1 MGPGLTVSTRPQTA
15 GRTADRG
22 FTLVEL
28 LIVIVVLGI
37 LAGITVFGVAR
48 FRSDATAA
56 ACAADVA
63 TVTTAA
69 HAYDVQTGNYPASV
83 EALVAG
89 KYLKS
94 APSGRYAFDGTAKT
108 VSRDPACAPGPTAAA
123 TTTAATGRFT
133 GLNGN
138 CVDLADLS
146 GADTTAVRL
155 ATCNGGAGQQW
166 AAPASY
172 PGAVKVLGKCL
183 DVSGGGRENNT
194 RVQLYVCNSTGA
206 QVWTLQSGGTLLNP
220 QSGKCLSTAAPGAQ
234 LYIFDCGTGS
244 EQRWSLS

>member
-1 MGPGLTVSTRPQTA
+1 MSPHPRRA

-56 ACAADVA
+56 ACSADVA
-63 TVTTAA
+63 TVTAA
-69 HAYDVQTGNYPASV
+69 AQAYDAQTGNYPASID
-83 EALVAG
+83 ALVAG

-94 APSGRYAFDGTAKT
+94 APSGTYTFDGTGKT
-108 VSRDPACAPGPTAAA
+108 VSRDPACAAGPTAAP
-123 TTTAATGRFT
+123 TTTAPTGRFT

-146 GADTTAVRL
+146 GADATAVRL
-155 ATCNGGAGQQW
+155 ATCNGSAGQQW
-166 AAPASY
+166 VAPASY
-172 PGAVKVLGKCL
+172 PGVVKVLGKCL
-183 DVSGGGRENNT
+183 DVNGGGQANNT
-194 RVQLYVCNSTGA
+194 RVQLYVCNNTGA

-220 QSGKCLSTAAPGAQ
+220 QSGKCLSTAAPGTQ
-234 LYIFDCGTGS
+234 LFILDCGTGA
-244 EQRWSLS
+244 EQRWSLT